1 MEQLKKIRY
10 LVPSSLTAL
19 SVYFAYRAFLATSVE
34 DGCWYLLLC
43 VVMDKLDGS
52 SARLLK
58 ATSQFG
64 LKFDS
69 FADAIAFGILPGIIL
84 YESASVIPSPSN
96 WIIFFKISGFIYVMA
111 TFARLYKFDRLA
123 AQGMGED
130 SFFGIPST
138 LAAAIFASYGVAFGP
153 YFGEVDKMFLVQ
165 GMPIMAVL
173 LAVLMNG
180 TFPTLKVGVPEKT
193 SLKILQTVSFIF
205 CFIAIPTRQCGMFLF
220 CIAIVVLFITIFFG
234 RKKHGKRKLELS
246 ENN

>member
-1 MEQLKKIRY
+1 MDQLKKIRY

-19 SVYFAYRAFLATSVE
+19 SVYFAYMAFLSNSVV

-84 YESASVIPSPSN
+84 FNSSSLMPVSSH
-96 WIIFFKISGFIYVMA
+96 WVLFFKGSGFVYVIA

-123 AQGMGED
+123 SQGSGDE

-153 YFGEVDKMFLVQ
+153 YFSQVDKIYLIQAMPLIALFLA
-165 GMPIMAVL
+165 I
-173 LAVLMNG
+173 LMNG
-180 TFPTLKVGVPEKT
+180 TFPTLKVGIPEKK
-193 SLKILQTVSFIF
+193 SLQLLQTVSFIF
-205 CFIAIPTRQCGMFLF
+205 CFIAIPTRQYGILLF

-234 RKKHGKRKLELS
+234 RKKHGKKRLECV
-246 ENN
+246 NNN

>member
-1 MEQLKKIRY
+1 MEQLKKIKY
-10 LVPSSLTAL
+10 IVPSALTAL
-19 SVYFAYRAFLATSVE
+19 SVYFAYRAYLATSVE

-69 FADAIAFGILPGIIL
+69 FADAIAFGIIPGIIL
-84 YESASVIPSPSN
+84 YESASLIPAPSH
-96 WIIFFKISGFIYVMA
+96 WVLAFKLSGFVYVIA

-123 AQGMGED
+123 TQGLGED

-138 LAAAIFASYGVAFGP
+138 LAAAIFATYGVAFGP
-153 YFGEVDKMFLVQ
+153 YFDQLDKIYLLQ
-165 GMPIMAVL
+165 GMPIMAVF
-173 LAVLMNG
+173 LAILMNG

-193 SLKILQTVSFIF
+193 FNKILQTVSFIF
-205 CFIAIPTRQCGMFLF
+205 CFIAIPTRQCGMILF

-234 RKKHGKRKLELS
+234 RKKHGKQKLELP